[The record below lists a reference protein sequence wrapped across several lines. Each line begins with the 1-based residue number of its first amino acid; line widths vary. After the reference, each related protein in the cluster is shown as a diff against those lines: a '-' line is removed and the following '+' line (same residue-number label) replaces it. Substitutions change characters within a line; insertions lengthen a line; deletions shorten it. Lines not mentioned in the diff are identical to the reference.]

1 LLLTYGCY
9 GIFSG
14 ELIIFGGRSFR
25 VYLHGEP
32 VWIFCA
38 SLFAAALHMLSTV
51 VNYYNSM
58 GNEAIYG
65 NVAKITKWAA
75 WFLLAV
81 AILAEIFFFNK
92 SILVAS

>member
-1 LLLTYGCY
+1 MDVMEFFLVNLSFLVAGHSAFT
-9 GIFSG
+9 FTANP
-14 ELIIFGGRSFR
+14 FGSS
-25 VYLHGEP
+25 VLHCLP
-32 VWIFCA
+32 RHCICFQQ
-38 SLFAAALHMLSTV
+38 F